1 MNIVLHWAWI
11 SGVVIISSSLKISS
25 ISGIFKFC
33 VVVVALS
40 ALEPHST
47 DSLVTQ
53 HPSKF
58 ESTTNRWTFE
68 KLSLLS
74 LHQIFKPIKNSCE
87 NFTSTSLCT
96 LTKNLQLDHEND
108 LIILSVNAYFVSNYE
123 HFSTQNSHSFSF
135 INFKIMENWFT
146 GGPRIQP
153 SDSTIRLAQS
163 NNYIL

>member
-1 MNIVLHWAWI
+1 MGLNIWC
-11 SGVVIISSSLKISS
+11 SDNSSSLKISS

-33 VVVVALS
+33 VVVVALR

-68 KLSLLS
+68 KLLLSS

-96 LTKNLQLDHEND
+96 LTKNLQLDHENN

-123 HFSTQNSHSFSF
+123 HFSSQKSHSFSF
-135 INFKIMENWFT
+135 INF
-146 GGPRIQP
+146 
-153 SDSTIRLAQS
+153 
-163 NNYIL
+163 